1 MASPTTKSVPVISV
15 CISAGSETG
24 SNTSSGVAEA
34 TGRLGS
40 LLGAGELADFVCS
53 EQPVTNR
60 AATTTNENLL
70 SNILTS

>member
-15 CISAGSETG
+15 CISAGNETG

-34 TGRLGS
+34 AGRLGS
-40 LLGAGELADFVCS
+40 LIGADELADSVCP

-60 AATTTNENLL
+60 AATTTSENLL
-70 SNILTS
+70 SNIPTS

>member
-1 MASPTTKSVPVISV
+1 VISV

-40 LLGAGELADFVCS
+40 MLGDEETADSVCP
-53 EQPVTNR
+53 EQPATKK
-60 AATTTNENLL
+60 AATTTNKDLL
-70 SNILTS
+70 SNIVPS